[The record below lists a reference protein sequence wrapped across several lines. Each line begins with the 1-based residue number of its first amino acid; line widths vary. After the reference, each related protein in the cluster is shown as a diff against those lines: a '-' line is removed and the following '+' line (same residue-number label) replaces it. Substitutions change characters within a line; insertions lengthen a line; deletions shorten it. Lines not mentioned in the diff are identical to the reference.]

1 MKDYVVLIDS
11 VGDLSDD
18 LKQKEEFVLVPL
30 TMNIMGE
37 EIVADYNVETKTL
50 LEKIKASPDCPKT
63 ACPAP
68 GVFLSLFEE
77 YKDKRIY
84 VVTVSNKLSGSYN
97 SAKMAKEMFMDDNED
112 ANIVVLDSLSAS
124 AGQGLI
130 CELIYKLEEEGK
142 TFAEVCDDANR
153 LIENIHTVFVLEDL
167 TFLEKNG
174 RLTGVTRVLSK
185 TLHICPILH
194 GPDGEIMMLD
204 KAIGPIRA
212 INKMIDIIVKDLKDN
227 NIKTLQISHCDFL
240 ERAIKVK
247 DKLLEACPNLEIII
261 SHTGPCAT
269 LYAGY
274 KGIVVSY

>member
-11 VGDLSDD
+11 VGDLSDN

-30 TMNIMGE
+30 TINIMGE
-37 EIVADYNVETKTL
+37 ELVADYNLDPQVL
-50 LEKIKASPDCPKT
+50 LEKIKAATECPKT

-68 GVFLSLFEE
+68 GVYLSLFEE

-84 VVTVSNKLSGSYN
+84 VVTVSDKLSGSYN
-97 SAKMAKEMFMDDNED
+97 SAMMAKEMFLDENED
-112 ANIVVLDSLSAS
+112 AQIEVFNSISAS

-130 CELIYKLEEEGK
+130 SELIYKFEEENK
-142 TFAEVCDDANR
+142 TFEEVCGNVNE
-153 LIENIHTVFVLEDL
+153 LISNIHTIFVLEDL

-174 RLTGVTRVLSK
+174 RLSHVAHLISK
-185 TLHICPILH
+185 TLHICPILE
-194 GPDGEIMMLD
+194 GPGGEIKMKD

-212 INKMIDIIVKDLKDN
+212 INKMIEIISEDLKSG
-227 NIKTLQISHCDFL
+227 NIKTIQISHCSFE
-240 ERAIKVK
+240 ERALKVK
-247 DKLLEACPNLEIII
+247 NKLLEAFPELNVIV